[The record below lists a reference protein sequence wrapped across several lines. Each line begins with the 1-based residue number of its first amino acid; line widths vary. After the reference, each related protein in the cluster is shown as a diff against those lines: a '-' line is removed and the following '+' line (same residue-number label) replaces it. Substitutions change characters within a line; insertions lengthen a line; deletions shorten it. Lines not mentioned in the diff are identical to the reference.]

1 MNSHMALVP
10 KWGRHTIGLVII
22 LAAMLSG
29 CGTINAYT
37 GAALTDAAANYQG
50 AKTNAQTSND
60 MKLTAWADAACAI
73 PLGALSRAGS
83 PVIIRAALTACPVPG
98 VAVLP

>member
-1 MNSHMALVP
+1 MKTVAF
-10 KWGRHTIGLVII
+10 VIAV
-22 LAAMLSG
+22 LLTG

-37 GAALTDAAANYQG
+37 GAALTSAAADYQG
-50 AKTNAQTSND
+50 AKTNIQAAND
-60 MKLTAWADAACAI
+60 MRLAAWADGACAI

>member
-1 MNSHMALVP
+1 MKAA
-10 KWGRHTIGLVII
+10 IAI
-22 LAAMLSG
+22 LAAILSG

-37 GAALTDAAANYQG
+37 GAALTAAAADYQG
-50 AKTNAQTSND
+50 AKTNIQAAND
-60 MKLTAWADAACAI
+60 MRLAAWADGACAI

-98 VAVLP
+98 VSVLP

>member
-1 MNSHMALVP
+1 MKTVAF
-10 KWGRHTIGLVII
+10 VIAV
-22 LAAMLSG
+22 LLTG

-37 GAALTDAAANYQG
+37 GAALTDAAANYHG
-50 AKTNAQTSND
+50 AKTNAQTAND

-83 PVIIRAALTACPVPG
+83 QVIIRAALTACPVPG